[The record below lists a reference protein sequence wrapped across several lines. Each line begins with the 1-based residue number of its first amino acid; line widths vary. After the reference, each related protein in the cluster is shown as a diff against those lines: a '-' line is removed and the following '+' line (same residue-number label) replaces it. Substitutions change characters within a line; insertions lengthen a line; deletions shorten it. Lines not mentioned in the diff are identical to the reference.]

1 MRVIL
6 ILSGLCWISSVQSQN
21 QCGAGKECV
30 DAGKCDFY
38 NEERGKLKDLRRGS
52 SQYNNV
58 LSKLKSLVCNKA
70 DRKVCCAVPDAPADS
85 PRYRPSYEDE
95 ECGSGGSHAGFIRGG
110 EDTRISEFPFLAL
123 LGKTRRS
130 GRGVFWHCGGTL
142 INKWYVLTAAHC
154 GPQVEYVRLGE
165 WEVVDPDNVTIS
177 ENSATCYYYNEKSE
191 RKCRASSNCDNCRM
205 KDPTI
210 DCDINKRND
219 YEVCSNAHQVKVL
232 AQDPNRKSFSP
243 GAGH

>member
-1 MRVIL
+1 MIL

-110 EDTRISEFPFLAL
+110 EDTKHLNLEA
-123 LGKTRRS
+123 
-130 GRGVFWHCGGTL
+130 
-142 INKWYVLTAAHC
+142 
-154 GPQVEYVRLGE
+154 
-165 WEVVDPDNVTIS
+165 
-177 ENSATCYYYNEKSE
+177 
-191 RKCRASSNCDNCRM
+191 
-205 KDPTI
+205 
-210 DCDINKRND
+210 
-219 YEVCSNAHQVKVL
+219 
-232 AQDPNRKSFSP
+232 
-243 GAGH
+243 